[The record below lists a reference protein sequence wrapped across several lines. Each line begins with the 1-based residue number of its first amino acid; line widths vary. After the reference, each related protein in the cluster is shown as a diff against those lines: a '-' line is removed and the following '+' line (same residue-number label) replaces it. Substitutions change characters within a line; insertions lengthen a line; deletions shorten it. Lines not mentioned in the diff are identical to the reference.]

1 MGTKTKFDLEAMRA
15 VSARASQEM
24 TTSAVKEES
33 KIKNP
38 KGAGRKPATDPAKH
52 KISVNLTDAEL
63 DKLNEYCTHNGMKP
77 AAVLRY
83 CLTKMDVL

>member
-1 MGTKTKFDLEAMRA
+1 MSTKSKLNLDAIKA
-15 VSARASQEM
+15 VSARASQKMSTPVIQEDLK
-24 TTSAVKEES
+24 T
-33 KIKNP
+33 KNP
-38 KGAGRKPATDPAKH
+38 KGAGRKPTTDPAKN

-63 DKLNEYCTHNGMKP
+63 EKLNEYCSLNGMKP

>member
-15 VSARASQEM
+15 VSARASQKM

-52 KISVNLTDAEL
+52 KISF
-63 DKLNEYCTHNGMKP
+63 
-77 AAVLRY
+77 
-83 CLTKMDVL
+83 